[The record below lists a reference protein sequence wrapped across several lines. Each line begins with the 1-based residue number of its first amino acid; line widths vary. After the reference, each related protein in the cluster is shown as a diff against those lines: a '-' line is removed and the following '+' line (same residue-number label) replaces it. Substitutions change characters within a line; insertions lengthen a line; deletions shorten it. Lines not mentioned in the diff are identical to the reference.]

1 MLASYI
7 APQASHLDPE
17 LPAAKSRWL
26 SFEPRKLHESMIARS
41 SYPNVPPWGAFSS
54 LEVLVVVQS
63 DGTHCAVEKKELL
76 CSDVVSH
83 LRNVLKLPPRSRVH
97 LQVGPAAKYESVM
110 RVADLLNKSEYPLP
124 VGDLAPEYKD

>member
-1 MLASYI
+1 MRHARIHTASLATSF
-7 APQASHLDPE
+7 AVC
-17 LPAAKSRWL
+17 AAVAL
-26 SFEPRKLHESMIARS
+26 GGEP
-41 SYPNVPPWGAFSS
+41 SS
-54 LEVLVVVQS
+54 LEVLIVVQS

-124 VGDLAPEYKD
+124 VGYLAPEYKD